1 MGLSDLSR
9 QVVASQQDLKKAT
22 QESTDRANIRG
33 PLGVNILSYNQFL
46 IEHWELSPVGNDV
59 VNLTAATVGLT
70 VYGRGGND
78 RISTGRGNDK
88 LFGGEGDDVLAS
100 GEGHDEL
107 AGGLGADQFSAGNGN
122 DTLKIDR
129 ADLTLNNGRGF
140 INAGLGYDKLLVEDA
155 SITRNSAGINIY
167 GYSFY
172 NAEYVR
178 GSRGNDQ
185 VRFWDTYTDLT
196 MAGWDGGDILET
208 GYGNDVLYGDAGND
222 FLIAG
227 RGNDVL
233 YGGDGDDILRGGGD
247 DDVCYGGRGNDTY
260 LFRRNTILDVVIE
273 QEGEL
278 DAVQLGPDFAGGR
291 VAFFRDGDDLLIS
304 YKDRNL
310 NYRGTHDLVR
320 VKDQFVAGNDA
331 IELFGNEGGVNYV
344 RTLAQTQGVNQ
355 AITAVTNKVAPGTFT
370 VFTAGEVNTIT
381 AHIASQGIT
390 SIEQVLESD
399 SLLKYISTFG

>member
-1 MGLSDLSR
+1 MGLPDLSR
-9 QVVASQQDLKKAT
+9 QVVASQQDLQTAT
-22 QESTDRANIRG
+22 HGTTDRANIRG

-59 VNLTAATVGLT
+59 VNLTAAAVDLT

-78 RISTGRGNDK
+78 RISTGRGHDK

-100 GEGHDEL
+100 GDGNDEM
-107 AGGLGADQFSAGNGN
+107 AGGLGADQYSGGHGN

-129 ADLTLNNGRGF
+129 ADLALNNGRGF

-155 SITRNSAGINIY
+155 SITRNAPGINIH

-172 NAEYVR
+172 NAEFVR

-185 VRFWDTYTDLT
+185 IRFGDTYTNLLFF
-196 MAGWDGGDILET
+196 GWDGGDILET
-208 GYGNDVLYGDAGND
+208 GYGHDILHGDEGND

-233 YGGDGDDILRGGGD
+233 FGGDGNDTLRGGGD
-247 DDVCYGGRGNDTY
+247 EDTCYGGRGDDTY
-260 LFRRNTILDVVIE
+260 LFRRNTILDVVVE

-278 DAVQLGPDFAGGR
+278 DAVQLSPDFAGGR
-291 VAFFRDGDDLLIS
+291 VAFFRDGNDLLIS
-304 YKDRNL
+304 YKDRNP
-310 NYRGTHDLVR
+310 NYRGTFDLVR
-320 VKDQFVAGNDA
+320 VKDQFVAGRDSV
-331 IELFGNEGGVNYV
+331 ELFGNEGGINFV
-344 RTLAQTQGVNQ
+344 RTLAQTQGVTE
-355 AITAVTNKVAPGTFT
+355 AIAAVTNRVAPGTLT
-370 VFTAGEVNTIT
+370 VFTAGEVDTIT

-390 SIEQVLESD
+390 AIDQVLESD
-399 SLLKYISTFG
+399 TLLRYIATFG